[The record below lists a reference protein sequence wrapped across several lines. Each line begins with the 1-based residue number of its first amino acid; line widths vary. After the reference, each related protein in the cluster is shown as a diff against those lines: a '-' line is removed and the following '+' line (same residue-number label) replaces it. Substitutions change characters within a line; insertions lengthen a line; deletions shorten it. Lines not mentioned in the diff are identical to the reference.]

1 MVARRAA
8 GIMAVVFSRAPETPF
23 AATMHCEVESG
34 DWRCEGRGGRL
45 TYLLLKFVHIT
56 AAAFF
61 IGGVFF
67 EVMIL
72 SRATPVLEERPRA
85 ELSHSLGQRARKV
98 MHWVVLALYGAGLG
112 LAWHYRSALHA
123 PFASSFGTLLTL
135 KICLTLSI
143 LGHFLVV
150 AFLIR
155 RGRMTPR
162 RSRLIHLSVLVQML
176 GILFLAK
183 AMFLLSW

>member
-1 MVARRAA
+1 M
-8 GIMAVVFSRAPETPF
+8 
-23 AATMHCEVESG
+23 
-34 DWRCEGRGGRL
+34 L
-45 TYLLLKFVHIT
+45 YLLLKFAHLA

-72 SRATPVLEERPRA
+72 SRAARTLEPGPR
-85 ELSHSLGQRARKV
+85 EQLSRALGQRARKV
-98 MHWVVLALYGAGLG
+98 MHWVVLVLFGAGLG
-112 LAWHYRSALHA
+112 LAWHYRAALA
-123 PFASSFGTLLTL
+123 EPFASSFGTLLML
-135 KICLTLSI
+135 KICLALSI
-143 LGHFLVV
+143 LGHFLGVV
-150 AFLIR
+150 VLMR
-155 RGRMTPR
+155 SGRMTPA

>member
-1 MVARRAA
+1 M
-8 GIMAVVFSRAPETPF
+8 
-23 AATMHCEVESG
+23 
-34 DWRCEGRGGRL
+34 L
-45 TYLLLKFVHIT
+45 YLLLKFVHLS

-72 SRATPVLEERPRA
+72 SRATRQLDEAPRA
-85 ELSHSLGQRARKV
+85 QLSKALGRRARQV
-98 MHWVVLALYGAGLG
+98 MHWVVLALYGAGIG
-112 LAWHYRSALHA
+112 LAWHYRAALA
-123 PFASSFGTLLTL
+123 QPFASSFGTLLTL
-135 KICLTLSI
+135 KICLALSI
-143 LGHFLVV
+143 LGHFLFVV
-150 AFLIR
+150 FLMR
-155 RGRMTPR
+155 SGRMTPA

>member
-1 MVARRAA
+1 MV
-8 GIMAVVFSRAPETPF
+8 
-23 AATMHCEVESG
+23 
-34 DWRCEGRGGRL
+34 
-45 TYLLLKFVHIT
+45 YLLLKFAHLA

-72 SRATPVLEERPRA
+72 SRAARSLEPGPRQQ
-85 ELSHSLGQRARKV
+85 LSRALGQRARKV
-98 MHWVVLALYGAGLG
+98 MHWVVLVLFGAGLG
-112 LAWHYRSALHA
+112 LAWHYRAALA
-123 PFASSFGTLLTL
+123 EPFASSFGTLLTV
-135 KICLTLSI
+135 KICLALSI

-150 AFLIR
+150 VFLMR
-155 RGRMTPR
+155 TGRMTPA

>member
-1 MVARRAA
+1 MV
-8 GIMAVVFSRAPETPF
+8 
-23 AATMHCEVESG
+23 
-34 DWRCEGRGGRL
+34 
-45 TYLLLKFVHIT
+45 YLLLKFAHLA

-72 SRATPVLEERPRA
+72 SRAARSLEPGPR
-85 ELSHSLGQRARKV
+85 EQLSRALGQRARKV
-98 MHWVVLALYGAGLG
+98 MHWVVLVLFGAGLG
-112 LAWHYRSALHA
+112 LAWHYRAVLA
-123 PFASSFGTLLTL
+123 EPFASSFGTLLTL
-135 KICLTLSI
+135 KICLALSI
-143 LGHFLVV
+143 LGHFLGVV
-150 AFLIR
+150 FLMR
-155 RGRMTPR
+155 TGRMTPA

>member
-1 MVARRAA
+1 MV
-8 GIMAVVFSRAPETPF
+8 
-23 AATMHCEVESG
+23 
-34 DWRCEGRGGRL
+34 
-45 TYLLLKFVHIT
+45 YLLLKFAHLA

-72 SRATPVLEERPRA
+72 SRAARNLEPGPR
-85 ELSHSLGQRARKV
+85 EQLSRALGQRARKV
-98 MHWVVLALYGAGLG
+98 MHWVVLVLFGAGLG
-112 LAWHYRSALHA
+112 LAWHYRAALA
-123 PFASSFGTLLTL
+123 EPFASSFGTLLTL
-135 KICLTLSI
+135 KICLAVSI
-143 LGHFLVV
+143 LGHFLGVV
-150 AFLIR
+150 FLMR
-155 RGRMTPR
+155 SGRMTPA

>member
-1 MVARRAA
+1 M
-8 GIMAVVFSRAPETPF
+8 G
-23 AATMHCEVESG
+23 
-34 DWRCEGRGGRL
+34 
-45 TYLLLKFVHIT
+45 YLLLKFVHLT

-72 SRATPVLEERPRA
+72 SRAARTLEAAPR
-85 ELSHSLGQRARKV
+85 EQLSHALGQRARKV

-112 LAWHYRSALHA
+112 LAWHYRSVLQA
-123 PFASSFGTLLTL
+123 PLASSFGTLLTL
-135 KICLTLSI
+135 KICLAFGI
-143 LGHFLVV
+143 LGHFLAVIY
-150 AFLIR
+150 LMH
-155 RGRMTPR
+155 RGRMTPA

-183 AMFLLSW
+183 AMFLVSG

>member
-1 MVARRAA
+1 M
-8 GIMAVVFSRAPETPF
+8 
-23 AATMHCEVESG
+23 
-34 DWRCEGRGGRL
+34 
-45 TYLLLKFVHIT
+45 TYLLLKFVHLA

-72 SRATPVLEERPRA
+72 SRAARSLEPEPRER
-85 ELSHSLGQRARKV
+85 LSKALGQRARQV

-112 LAWHYRSALHA
+112 LAWHYRAALAA
-123 PFASSFGTLLTL
+123 PFASSFATLLTL
-135 KICLTLSI
+135 KIGLALSI
-143 LGHFLVV
+143 LGHFLLVV
-150 AFLIR
+150 LLMR
-155 RGRMTPR
+155 SGRMTPA

-183 AMFLLSW
+183 AMFLLNW